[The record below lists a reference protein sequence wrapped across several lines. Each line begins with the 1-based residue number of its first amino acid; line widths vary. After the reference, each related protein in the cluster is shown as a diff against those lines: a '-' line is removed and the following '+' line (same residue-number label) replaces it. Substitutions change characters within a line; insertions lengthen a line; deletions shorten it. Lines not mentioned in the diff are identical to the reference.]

1 MILSIITINWNNA
14 SGLEKTLAS
23 VLKQKEQDFE
33 HIIVDG
39 ASTDGSVE
47 RIKSYNSQ
55 RPAVWVSER
64 DNGIYNAMNKGV
76 RMAQGQYIMILNSG
90 DYLASPDV
98 VGRMYDEL
106 RSCQFPPIL
115 FGNII
120 KVWPNGKTTV
130 DHQLCGDISFLDF
143 YRGTLNPDGTL
154 VQRSLF
160 EKYGYFDEN
169 MRICSDWA
177 WFMHVVG
184 LVGMEAKHFDYNTI
198 YFDMT
203 GVSESGG
210 KNRQTIES
218 ERRQTLEKALPATV
232 LKDYDHYWSDIYL
245 MCRIRRHPICFHFVK
260 LMERVLFK
268 LERIIK

>member
-1 MILSIITINWNNA
+1 MILSIITINWNNV

-23 VLKQKEQDFE
+23 VLQQKEQDFE

-47 RIKSYNSQ
+47 HIMLYHAQ

-64 DNGIYNAMNKGV
+64 DNGIYNAMNKGI
-76 RMAQGQYIMILNSG
+76 RMAQGQYVMILNSG

-106 RSCQFPPIL
+106 RLCQYPPIL

-120 KVWPNGKTTV
+120 KSWPNGRTAV
-130 DHQLCGDISFLDF
+130 DRQLFGDISFLDF
-143 YRGTLNPDGTL
+143 YKGTLNPDGTL

-160 EKYGYFDEN
+160 EKYGYFDES
-169 MRICSDWA
+169 MKICSDWA
-177 WFMHVVG
+177 WFMRVVG
-184 LVGMEAKHFDYNTI
+184 IHGTGTAHFDCDTI

-203 GVSESGG
+203 GVSESDG
-210 KNRQTIES
+210 KNRQIIQD
-218 ERRQTLEKALPATV
+218 ERRRTLVAALPPLV
-232 LKDYDHYWSDIYL
+232 LKDYDNYCSDIYL
-245 MCRIRRHPICFHFVK
+245 MRRIRRHPFCFRFVR
-260 LMERVLFK
+260 LMERILFK
-268 LERIIK
+268 LEKNR